1 MAAVLREPLI
11 SRDDIPLW
19 VLSEVRANVDR
30 AIAEVWQKWAPP
42 PKMTTREWA
51 DERLYL
57 SPDAGTAR
65 PGKYNSDVTPW
76 LRGIQDAMDDPDVQK
91 VVCMKSSQIGW
102 TVGCITAYVGRRI
115 DIDPC
120 PVVMMF
126 PTADAAKE
134 YNLEKFTPTVEVTP
148 ALADKVDVSSSRKS
162 GNRATFK
169 KFPGGFLKSVGSNS
183 PRSVK
188 SSSAPLLIVEE
199 PDDASQDVKGQGDSI
214 RLLEDRAKTYPRYKV
229 IYGGTATIKGLSS
242 VEWGYKNSDQ
252 RKLFVPC
259 HHCGEEHVLDW
270 ENVHYL
276 TDRETPHEIYGTAQ
290 PETAVYAC
298 PHCGGSWSDYEKNQN
313 VRRACDEND
322 PAGGWKATAP
332 FNGVAGFGY
341 ISELYVHWP
350 NSRLEKLV
358 ERYLRAKYKADN
370 GDTGELIAFQNSTL
384 GLPYEFGGQQLEA
397 DALAEQKGEDYREL
411 VAPSAALVVTV
422 GIDVQPD
429 RFAII
434 IRAWG
439 RDEESWLIH
448 WGEIYGTVNDR
459 ADEVWQELER
469 LVFGAFQHE
478 SGRELFARAVSIDS
492 GDGNTN
498 DVVYHWV
505 REMSKKYRQCQV
517 MAIKGASESATDK
530 EIYSLPKKVDHR
542 TPTKAAKFGLKVF
555 IVGTN
560 KAKDV
565 ILGGEEKAGRMRLRG
580 HGPGRFHVYRDVR
593 DDYWDHL
600 TSEVKAPSRRHR
612 NKLIWQKRA
621 GRRNEALDCEVYAL
635 HAARAIKLHTLTP
648 AHWEAMENRLRQS
661 DLFDETAASQQ
672 PAENQQPVTA
682 EPTGQPAQQRQARPR
697 RSGGFVKGW
706 RR

>member
-11 SRDDIPLW
+11 SREDIPLW
-19 VLSEVRANVDR
+19 VLSEVCANVDR
-30 AIAEVWQKWAPP
+30 AIAEVWKKWAPP

-51 DERLYL
+51 NEYLYL

-65 PGKYNSDVTPW
+65 PGKYSADVTPW
-76 LRGIQDAMDDPDVQK
+76 MIGIQDAMDDPEVEK
-91 VVCMKSSQIGW
+91 LVCMKSSQIGW
-102 TVGCITAYVGRRI
+102 TIGGITAYIGRRI

-120 PVVMMF
+120 PIVMMF
-126 PTADAAKE
+126 PTADGAKE

-148 ALADKVDVSSSRKS
+148 ALSDKVDVSSSRKS

-188 SSSAPLLIVEE
+188 SSSAPVLIVEE

-229 IYGGTATIKGLSS
+229 IYGGTPTIKGLSS

-276 TDRETPHEIYGTAQ
+276 EERDTPHEIFGKAQ
-290 PETAVYAC
+290 PETATYVC
-298 PHCGGSWSDYEKNQN
+298 PHCGGTWSDYEKNQN
-313 VRRACDEND
+313 VRRACDKTD

-332 FNGVAGFGY
+332 FNGVAGVGY
-341 ISELYVHWP
+341 VSELYVHWP
-350 NSRLEKLV
+350 NSRMEKLV

-370 GDTGELIAFQNSTL
+370 GDTGELIAFHNSTL

-397 DALAEQKGEDYREL
+397 DALAEEKGENYRESVVPTQGL
-411 VAPSAALVVTV
+411 AVTV

-429 RFAII
+429 RFAVI

-439 RDEESWLIH
+439 RGEESWLVY
-448 WGEIYGTVNDR
+448 WGELYGMINDR
-459 ADEVWQELER
+459 ADPVWQELEN

-478 SGRELFARAVSIDS
+478 TGRELFARAMSIDS

-498 DVVYHWV
+498 DAVYHWV
-505 REMSKKYRQCQV
+505 RQMQRKYRHCQV
-517 MAIKGASESATDK
+517 MAIKGASESSAER
-530 EIYSLPKKVDHR
+530 EIFSLPKKVDHR
-542 TPTKAAKFGLKVF
+542 TPTKAAKLGLKVYL
-555 IVGTN
+555 VGTN
-560 KAKDV
+560 KAKDLL
-565 ILGGEEKAGRMRLRG
+565 LGGDDKSGRVRLKG
-580 HGPGRFHVYRDVR
+580 NGPGRFHVYKEVR
-593 DDYWDHL
+593 NDYWGQL
-600 TSEVKAPSRRHR
+600 TAEVKAPSRRHR
-612 NKLIWQKRA
+612 NKLIWQTRS
-621 GRRNEALDCEVYAL
+621 GRRTEALDGEVYAL
-635 HAARAIKLHTLTP
+635 HASRAIKLHTLTP
-648 AHWEAMENRLRQS
+648 AHWDALENKLRQS
-661 DLFDETAASQQ
+661 DLFDEKTEPMEARE
-672 PAENQQPVTA
+672 PEPVPRGATIDN
-682 EPTGQPAQQRQARPR
+682 TRHNRRRRPR
-697 RSGGFVKGW
+697 GGGFVKGW